1 MGSNTEQLKIT
12 TMDPNN
18 RNLLKIKFENKK
30 MELKK
35 VENIFS
41 SLMGNKAELRYKFIT
56 EKANFVTNVDI

>member
-1 MGSNTEQLKIT
+1 
-12 TMDPNN
+12 
-18 RNLLKIKFENKK
+18 
-30 MELKK
+30 MEYIYLTSISHFDIIK